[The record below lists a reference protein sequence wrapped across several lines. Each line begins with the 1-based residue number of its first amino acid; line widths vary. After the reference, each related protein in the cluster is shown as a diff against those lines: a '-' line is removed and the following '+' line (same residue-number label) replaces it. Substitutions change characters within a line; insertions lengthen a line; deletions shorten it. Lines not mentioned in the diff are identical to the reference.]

1 MFIGK
6 GLSKESFSIDIGMD
20 NSVST
25 KAISDLGIGEDFSKK
40 TQIKVYCPLV

>member
-1 MFIGK
+1 MFTGK
-6 GLSKESFSIDIGMD
+6 GLPKESLSIDMGMD

-40 TQIKVYCPLV
+40 TQIKVSCSFV